1 MENTKIKTNN
11 RVNEERIRIVAKQLL
26 KEIVEKKMEEDRNE
40 L

>member
-26 KEIVEKKMEEDRNE
+26 KEIMDRKMKED

>member
-1 MENTKIKTNN
+1 MDTKVRKISKY
-11 RVNEERIRIVAKQLL
+11 NEERIRIVAKQLL

>member
-1 MENTKIKTNN
+1 MQNTKIKTNN

-26 KEIVEKKMEEDRNE
+26 KEIMDRKMKED

>member
-1 MENTKIKTNN
+1 MKDNKIKTNS

-26 KEIVEKKMEEDRNE
+26 KEIMEQKMKED

>member
-1 MENTKIKTNN
+1 MENTKVKTNN

-26 KEIVEKKMEEDRNE
+26 KEIMDRKMKED

>member
-1 MENTKIKTNN
+1 MKDNKIKTTS

-26 KEIVEKKMEEDRNE
+26 KEIMEQKMKEE

>member
-1 MENTKIKTNN
+1 MQNTKIKTNN

-26 KEIVEKKMEEDRNE
+26 KEIMDRKMKEE

>member
-1 MENTKIKTNN
+1 MENTTIKTNN

-26 KEIVEKKMEEDRNE
+26 KEIMDRKMKED

>member
-1 MENTKIKTNN
+1 MQNTKIKTNN

-26 KEIVEKKMEEDRNE
+26 KEIMDKKMKEE

>member
-26 KEIVEKKMEEDRNE
+26 KEIMDRKMKEE

>member
-1 MENTKIKTNN
+1 MENAKIKTNN

-26 KEIVEKKMEEDRNE
+26 KEIMDRKMKED